1 MLSISI
7 RRALVLVLALGLVFS
22 YNTTVLA
29 EGDATTTD
37 EVSSTTEDVEEELEV
52 EDAHGIL
59 PTNPFYFFKE
69 FSRGLRRFFIFNP
82 IRRAEFEFEVLEEK
96 AEELEVVEMLNP
108 NSLEALNKALEN
120 YNENIERLKERLEE
134 LAEGSDN
141 PQIDELLQR
150 LEDRSDRH
158 NELFD
163 DLIERHEEII
173 EAVNGIRD
181 RLEEVLGNAMARRG
195 GDDDEDDDDDSD
207 EDENEDENESE
218 ADDDDDVSDD
228 DEDDN
233 SNSNSGGDDDMDNN
247 DEDDDED
254 DNSGNSST
262 TCKQVYD
269 PVCGKDGKT
278 YSNECFA
285 DSVDVD
291 VDYDGMCQ

>member
-1 MLSISI
+1 MLSIST
-7 RRALVLVLALGLVFS
+7 RRVLVLVLALGLVFS

-262 TCKQVYD
+262 TCTQVYD

>member
-1 MLSISI
+1 MSYYIILRGPLGSGKTTIAKQLAQQLQARHFAVDDMLERSKIPITHEDGYISQETFLRVNNWMI
-7 RRALVLVLALGLVFS
+7 
-22 YNTTVLA
+22 A
-29 EGDATTTD
+29 EAETLLDDGTPIIFD
-37 EVSSTTEDVEEELEV
+37 
-52 EDAHGIL
+52 G
-59 PTNPFYFFKE
+59 NFYWK
-69 FSRGLRRFFIFNP
+69 S
-82 IRRAEFEFEVLEEK
+82 
-96 AEELEVVEMLNP
+96 
-108 NSLEALNKALEN
+108 
-120 YNENIERLKERLEE
+120 
-134 LAEGSDN
+134 
-141 PQIDELLQR
+141 QI
-150 LEDRSDRH
+150 
-158 NELFD
+158 D

-262 TCKQVYD
+262 TCTQVYD